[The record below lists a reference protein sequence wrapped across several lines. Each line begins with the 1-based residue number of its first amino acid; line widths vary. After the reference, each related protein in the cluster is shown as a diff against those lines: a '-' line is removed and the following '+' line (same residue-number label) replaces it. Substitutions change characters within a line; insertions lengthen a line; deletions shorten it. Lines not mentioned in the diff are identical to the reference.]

1 MMKRLTR
8 LAAVLAITIFV
19 SAGGGVAFADGVT
32 GVAVQPLT
40 PRPGDVMTVKGDL
53 LGPNSEVEVRVIGAG
68 VDVDLGEVETD
79 DEGDFKAEFRL
90 PADLKPGTYQVR
102 ATGAKSAT
110 TQITV
115 IGTAGA
121 TMADMMEAAPVLR
134 ERPLPEAALLVGIFG
149 VVAALGLVIARTVR
163 PESAAGGG
171 RPG

>member
-1 MMKRLTR
+1 MKRLAR
-8 LAAVLAITIFV
+8 LVAVLAIAIFA
-19 SAGGGVAFADGVT
+19 SDGGSLAFADGVT

-40 PRPGDVMTVKGDL
+40 PRPGDVIKVKGDL
-53 LGPNSEVEVRVIGAG
+53 LGPKSEVEVRVIGAG
-68 VDVDLGEVETD
+68 VDFDLGEVETD

-102 ATGAKSAT
+102 AIGAKAAT

-115 IGTAGA
+115 VGGAGA
-121 TMADMMEAAPVLR
+121 GSVDTMDATPVLR

-149 VVAALGLVIARTVR
+149 VVAAVGLVIARTVR

-171 RPG
+171 RPA

>member
-1 MMKRLTR
+1 MKRLAR

-19 SAGGGVAFADGVT
+19 SAGGSLAFADGVT

-40 PRPGDVMTVKGDL
+40 PRPGDVIKVKGDL
-53 LGPNSEVEVRVIGAG
+53 LGPNGEVEVRVIGAG

-102 ATGAKSAT
+102 AIGAKAAT

-115 IGTAGA
+115 VGGAGA
-121 TMADMMEAAPVLR
+121 AATEAMAAPVLR
-134 ERPLPEAALLVGIFG
+134 ERPLPEASLLVAIFG
-149 VVAALGLVIARTVR
+149 VVAALGLFLARTVR
-163 PESAAGGG
+163 PASKVDGG
-171 RPG
+171 RPA

>member
-1 MMKRLTR
+1 MKRLAP
-8 LAAVLAITIFV
+8 LAIVLAIGIFV
-19 SAGGGVAFADGVT
+19 SASGSVALADGAT

-40 PRPGDVMTVKGDL
+40 PRPGDVIKVKGDL

-102 ATGAKSAT
+102 ATGVKSAT

-115 IGTAGA
+115 VGGAGA
-121 TMADMMEAAPVLR
+121 GSVDTMEAAPVLR
-134 ERPLPEAALLVGIFG
+134 ERPLPEASLLVAIFG
-149 VVAALGLVIARTVR
+149 VVAALGLFLAHTVR
-163 PESAAGGG
+163 PASKVDGS

>member
-1 MMKRLTR
+1 MKRLAR
-8 LAAVLAITIFV
+8 LATVLAIAIFV
-19 SAGGGVAFADGVT
+19 SAGGSVALADGAT

-53 LGPNSEVEVRVIGAG
+53 LGPKSQVEVRVIGAG
-68 VDVDLGEVETD
+68 VDVDLGEIEAN
-79 DEGDFKAEFRL
+79 DEGDFTGQFRV

-121 TMADMMEAAPVLR
+121 TMADTMEAAPVLR
-134 ERPLPEAALLVGIFG
+134 ERPLPEAALLVGLFG

-163 PESAAGGG
+163 PESAVGRG
-171 RPG
+171 RPA